1 MSGLH
6 RRVSVCLM
14 ISVHS
19 RCSLDVAMA
28 LDPHSQHLG
37 VFGRLSP
44 LYMDWMVFVMRGIGW
59 TQHCAC
65 RLSVLIQP
73 PRRSN
78 EDSESSQE
86 SK

>member
-19 RCSLDVAMA
+19 RRSLDVAMA
-28 LDPHSQHLG
+28 LDPYSQLLG

-44 LYMDWMVFVMRGIGW
+44 LYMDWMVCYAGNRM
-59 TQHCAC
+59 
-65 RLSVLIQP
+65 
-73 PRRSN
+73 
-78 EDSESSQE
+78 DSTLRMQTVSTHSTTSSQ
-86 SK
+86 